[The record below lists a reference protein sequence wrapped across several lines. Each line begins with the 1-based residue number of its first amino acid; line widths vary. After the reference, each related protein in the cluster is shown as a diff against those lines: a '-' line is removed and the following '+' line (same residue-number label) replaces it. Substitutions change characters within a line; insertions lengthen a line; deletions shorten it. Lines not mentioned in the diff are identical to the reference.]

1 MRKRCVRSLPALV
14 VLSLLAP
21 PVEATSPGPPV
32 VTSLFVPIEGDVVEP
47 GTSNLVHLTGEVH
60 VLTQAVFDGAT
71 GQWDVAFYANLVR
84 VRGTSAASGITYL
97 GVGAQSTS
105 WVGTN
110 PGPPQT
116 EVPLAFS
123 LVGIAPGPPT
133 VPPNPILPVYFRDFV
148 FAQEAGYEGNLQS
161 VTASFD

>member
-1 MRKRCVRSLPALV
+1 VSGPRARVGSALIQ
-14 VLSLLAP
+14 AP
-21 PVEATSPGPPV
+21 PK
-32 VTSLFVPIEGDVVEP
+32 
-47 GTSNLVHLTGEVH
+47 
-60 VLTQAVFDGAT
+60 
-71 GQWDVAFYANLVR
+71 
-84 VRGTSAASGITYL
+84 
-97 GVGAQSTS
+97 
-105 WVGTN
+105 
-110 PGPPQT
+110 T